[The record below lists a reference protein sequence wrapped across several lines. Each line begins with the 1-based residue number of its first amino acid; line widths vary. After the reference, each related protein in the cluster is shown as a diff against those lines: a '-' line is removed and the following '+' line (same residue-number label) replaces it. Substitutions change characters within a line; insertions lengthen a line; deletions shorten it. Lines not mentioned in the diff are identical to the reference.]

1 MSPPHWLSTSPSAC
15 PDSTVKHRHVQ
26 DQSLRL
32 APAAAARR
40 AHDAAPRRR
49 HRARRDA
56 VPVRCFRHQF
66 LHVAAMPRAL
76 TALLLHTPPA
86 VVACEFFA
94 HPRAAVDRMLPAR
107 LFPLPPPRLHCRA
120 ARRCAACAGR
130 TGPPL
135 AAACSRALRL
145 LGSSARPRL
154 RLRVWASAEP
164 FLRGSGFAV
173 TDCRRPPFGAANSL
187 PPLAPARNA
196 HTTREGGL
204 GGEREASHRRA
215 PRRQNKN
222 CMRAKPCG
230 SRL

>member
-1 MSPPHWLSTSPSAC
+1 
-15 PDSTVKHRHVQ
+15 
-26 DQSLRL
+26 
-32 APAAAARR
+32 
-40 AHDAAPRRR
+40 
-49 HRARRDA
+49 
-56 VPVRCFRHQF
+56 
-66 LHVAAMPRAL
+66 MPRAL

-135 AAACSRALRL
+135 ATACSRALRL

-204 GGEREASHRRA
+204 GGEREAKTRQEASPPRSA
-215 PRRQNKN
+215 P
-222 CMRAKPCG
+222 G
-230 SRL
+230 STVVQYPAVRSLTCQVGFCPSLVVEPLIGYK

>member
-32 APAAAARR
+32 APAAQRDARR
-40 AHDAAPRRR
+40 RCTSTAPSRSPSPSDAFDTNFYMWLQCRVRSLHCSSTP
-49 HRARRDA
+49 HRPSSHAN
-56 VPVRCFRHQF
+56 F
-66 LHVAAMPRAL
+66 LRTRAL
-76 TALLLHTPPA
+76 PSTACFPHD
-86 VVACEFFA
+86 F
-94 HPRAAVDRMLPAR
+94 
-107 LFPLPPPRLHCRA
+107 FPLPPPRLHCRA

-204 GGEREASHRRA
+204 GGEREASP
-215 PRRQNKN
+215 PR
-222 CMRAKPCG
+222 
-230 SRL
+230 